1 MRLLAV
7 LVSIPLAFGVQHT
20 STPDLSHYFVGVD
33 GTFVLLNGST
43 PEYTRYNARRA
54 AERFPP
60 CSTFKVPNTAI
71 LLESGAA
78 SDPEYLVNYDPML
91 KQTNRDWARDHT
103 LRSAFRFSVLWYYQ
117 TLARRAGLPVE
128 ARLVQ
133 QFHYGNESTR
143 GGLDKT
149 GEPFWVD
156 GTLRISANEQVE
168 FLRRFHEG
176 RLGLSDRTTRLT
188 KDIMVAEEGSGWRL
202 SAKTGACHP
211 TGEDTTNWYV
221 GYVEK
226 DEIVSYFALEMGDKD
241 FGRAFS
247 ERVSK
252 TRQILSDLGVLPQV
266 H

>member
-1 MRLLAV
+1 MMRDALP
-7 LVSIPLAFGVQHT
+7 SG
-20 STPDLSHYFVGVD
+20 SHPAPP
-33 GTFVLLNGST
+33 SRCR
-43 PEYTRYNARRA
+43 TRPFSSKAARR
-54 AERFPP
+54 RTLITSSSP
-60 CSTFKVPNTAI
+60 T
-71 LLESGAA
+71 
-78 SDPEYLVNYDPML
+78 ML

-128 ARLVQ
+128 TRLVQ
-133 QFHYGNESTR
+133 QFHYGNENTR

-176 RLGLSDRTTRLT
+176 RLGLFDRTTRLT

-211 TGEDTTNWYV
+211 TGEKPQTGTWDTWRT
-221 GYVEK
+221 
-226 DEIVSYFALEMGDKD
+226 ARLCPTLH
-241 FGRAFS
+241 
-247 ERVSK
+247 SK
-252 TRQILSDLGVLPQV
+252 
-266 H
+266 